1 MRKLLVT
8 SPKYGIEERV
18 KLEVEALKHNTEAE
32 VLNQNTKAEALKK
45 NT

>member
-1 MRKLLVT
+1 MRELSVT
-8 SPKYGIEERV
+8 SPKYGNEEHI
-18 KLEVEALKHNTEAE
+18 KLEVEALKYNTEAE